1 MVLQASNPNLYICP
15 LAAEDLEQNDAEQI
29 EKNDTPETTKRKDRK
44 VVECEEQ
51 LPQGNQGIRKR
62 VGCFSLSSSESS
74 SEEDEEKDDAS
85 EEDKEQGPE
94 EQESNNTIEVGV
106 EPGRIGSDPR
116 KEARGQELPCKTDD
130 NVLLQEQ
137 QESAAA
143 HDSDSQADDEE
154 ALLLDITKRASGAER
169 QECHSEPE
177 TDAQRMSGEGDQAKQ
192 GRTTS
197 TLQLLQERS
206 NCQTNTHIPLGS
218 LPSGAR
224 APRS

>member
-15 LAAEDLEQNDAEQI
+15 LAAEDLEQNGAEQI
-29 EKNDTPETTKRKDRK
+29 VKNDTPETTKRKERK
-44 VVECEEQ
+44 EVQGEEQ
-51 LPQGNQGIRKR
+51 LPQGNQGVRKR

-85 EEDKEQGPE
+85 EEDKEQRPE
-94 EQESNNTIEVGV
+94 EQESNITIDVGG
-106 EPGRIGSDPR
+106 EPGRIGYPR
-116 KEARGQELPCKTDD
+116 KEACGRELPCKTDD
-130 NVLLQEQ
+130 NIFFQEQ
-137 QESAAA
+137 QENAAA

-177 TDAQRMSGEGDQAKQ
+177 TVVLSGEGDQAKQ